1 MTTIAMDERL
11 SDATPT
17 LEACAL
23 APTRTPATIAQYR
36 KAAAHLIS
44 RSDPDVDGDDVYR
57 LAHAINWFA
66 SRHGARTK
74 ATIRHHRAALYQAID
89 DLDAVIGL
97 ATACQGGGAPLRPP
111 T

>member
-1 MTTIAMDERL
+1 MTRAVDDRPDVPNVSL
-11 SDATPT
+11 D
-17 LEACAL
+17 ACAL

-36 KAAAHLIS
+36 KAAAQLIS